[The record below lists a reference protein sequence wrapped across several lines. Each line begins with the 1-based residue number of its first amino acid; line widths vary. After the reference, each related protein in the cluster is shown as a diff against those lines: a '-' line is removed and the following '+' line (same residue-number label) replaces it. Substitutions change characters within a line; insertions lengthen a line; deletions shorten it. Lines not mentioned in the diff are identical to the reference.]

1 MSRSFLGELV
11 DATDESGEK
20 DESSLK
26 ISFLDLVVLEI
37 GVMGGERNIPVTL
50 AGLGEVMKR
59 EEALDEDVGRLFVLG
74 VGGMVSL
81 VSV

>member
-1 MSRSFLGELV
+1 LSRSFLGELV
-11 DATDESGEK
+11 DARDESGEK

-37 GVMGGERNIPVTL
+37 GVIGGERNIPAAF